1 MFRISTSVIEN
12 SPINTQIKPESLLL
26 IEQIADVLQNE
37 REVLS
42 NFGYTKGLLGSAVFF
57 YSYAKFQNEPA
68 FTQIADSFIEES
80 LARLNSSIVKNEKLG
95 KDFAEL
101 GIFLEYAQTQ
111 GWGEFDSSEIIEYTD
126 SYFAAF
132 AQNRLS
138 LGDFDP
144 YTGGLLAGHYFLH
157 RSDDAQRI
165 NISVIINHLEKL
177 AVYDNHSGLY
187 WKSKLFDDD
196 RIYLGLSH
204 GLAAIIVFLSCAEER
219 GIDTDICKKLISGA
233 VNYILSYQQAVEVKG
248 CFFPDIVGEADKGRL
263 GLCYGDMGVIYAL
276 YRAGMVLNDEALKA
290 NAVALMV
297 QTTTRKTVDTNGIK
311 DAGILY
317 GASGVALIYDKMYR
331 LTHNATFYD
340 SANAWYDAIISY
352 QKETSKHKSTLGF
365 EGFFNQHFAH
375 TNYSFMEG
383 LAGIGTTLMRAADKS
398 TPFDK
403 LIWLY

>member
-1 MFRISTSVIEN
+1 MLTVKQHTPISTQSQSE
-12 SPINTQIKPESLLL
+12 KLLL
-26 IEQIADVLQNE
+26 IDQIADVLQNE
-37 REVLS
+37 REILS

-57 YSYAKFQNEPA
+57 YNYAKFKDEPVFA
-68 FTQIADSFIEES
+68 QIAESFIEDS
-80 LARLNSSIVKNEKLG
+80 LTRLNSNMIKNEKLG

-101 GIFLEYAQTQ
+101 GMFLEYAQTQ
-111 GWGEFDSSEIIEYTD
+111 DWCEFDNSEIIGYTD

-132 AQNRLS
+132 ANNRLS
-138 LGDFDP
+138 RGDFDP
-144 YTGGLLAGHYFLH
+144 YTGGLLSGHYFLH
-157 RSDDAQRI
+157 RSGEVQRI
-165 NISVIINHLEKL
+165 NISVIIKQLEKL
-177 AVYDNHSGLY
+177 AVSDNNNGLY

-204 GLAAIIVFLSCAEER
+204 GLAAIIVFLCSAIEKDIE
-219 GIDTDICKKLISGA
+219 IDTCQKLIVGA
-233 VNYILSYQQAVEVKG
+233 VNYIQSHQQSVELKG

-276 YRAGMVLNDEALKA
+276 YRAGMVLKDEVQKKHAEAL
-290 NAVALMV
+290 MI
-297 QTTTRKTVDTNGIK
+297 QTTTRKTVEANGIR

-331 LTHNATFYD
+331 LTDNSIFDD
-340 SANAWYDAIISY
+340 SANEWYNSIINY
-352 QKETSKHKSTLGF
+352 QKKTSKHQSNLGF

-383 LAGIGTTLMRAADKS
+383 IAGIGTTLMQSIDRSAI
-398 TPFDK
+398 FDK